1 MADAGAVRNQASQAN
16 GVNPS
21 TGARTVVTPSP
32 ADGVVPTA
40 STSDSNATA
49 ETPSKKLTRGLN

>member
-1 MADAGAVRNQASQAN
+1 MPDAGAVRNQASQAN

-21 TGARTVVTPSP
+21 TGARTIKEASP

-40 STSDSNATA
+40 STSDANAVQEKWT
-49 ETPSKKLTRGLN
+49 KKLTHGLN